1 MQNLKPNS
9 ERTPEELREQTR
21 KGGKASGKARKLNA
35 DLRKAAQAVLDGTYT
50 DKNGKKFTGYDAAI
64 TGLVANLTDY
74 KGKNWAKAMDLLIQ
88 LTGAGKSD
96 EEKALLKAQADM
108 MKAKVALLTS
118 ADTQTLDKLDDILKG
133 MESLAKAEPETK

>member
-50 DKNGKKFTGYDAAI
+50 DENGKKFTGYDAAI